1 MGQENDQVK
10 QRSEQYMHDLMERLK
25 QRRRDFYAAHEHKIE
40 GNQKPEEKGP
50 QQKCPE
56 HVLKQMM
63 MALREERCA

>member
-25 QRRRDFYAAHEHKIE
+25 QRRNDFYAAHKHKIE
-40 GNQKPEEKGP
+40 GNQKPEAKEHR
-50 QQKCPE
+50 QECPE
-56 HVLKQMM
+56 PVLRQMM